1 MRVETITGAS
11 AISPPAARLAEW
23 LSPTGAESAARPP
36 RSASPPR
43 SSVLLAGVA
52 GLLAIVL
59 VAIPAG
65 IWQALLTEGVAAR
78 DLLTLGASGMLASLG
93 IYFAP
98 RVVTQVLPP
107 PSRRRV
113 VIVGSGPRALRV
125 ARQLDHTQELL
136 GFVDSNP
143 TPADPAV
150 ERRKL
155 GGLDDLE
162 RVLMTHALDEVVIAL
177 PVKSHYEQIQR
188 VIDLCEHTG
197 TESKYLADIFAC
209 AASRMHADLVDAL
222 PLVSTRVGVDPRAAA
237 LKRATDVV
245 GAALALALALPLMLL
260 IALAVKLSS
269 EGPVFF
275 VQERFGRNKR
285 RFPMIKFRTMVA
297 GAEEMQEALE
307 TRNEVRGPV
316 FKIRDDPRVTPLG
329 RLLRRTSLDELPQL
343 LNVLRGEMSL
353 VGPRPLPTR
362 DVLRFREAWLMRRFS
377 VRPGITGV
385 WQVSGRSEVAFDD
398 WTAMDLH
405 YIEHWSYGLDLR
417 VLARTIPAVLTGR
430 GAQ

>member
-1 MRVETITGAS
+1 MRAETISVAS
-11 AISPPAARLAEW
+11 PQAARLSRW
-23 LSPTGAESAARPP
+23 MTPTDAGHATPPLPP
-36 RSASPPR
+36 RNATSGLSSA
-43 SSVLLAGVA
+43 LLAGGA
-52 GLLAIVL
+52 GLIAASL

-65 IWQALLTEGVAAR
+65 VWQTLLTEGMVAR

-98 RVVTQVLPP
+98 RVATQVLPA

-125 ARQLDHTQELL
+125 ARHLEATAELL
-136 GFVDSNP
+136 GFVDSNV

-155 GGLDDLE
+155 GRLDDLE
-162 RVLMTHALDEVVIAL
+162 RILMIHALDEVVIAL
-177 PVKSHYEQIQR
+177 PVKSQYAQIQR
-188 VIDLCEHTG
+188 AINVCEHTG
-197 TESKYLADIFAC
+197 TEAKYLADVFTCPAT
-209 AASRMHADLVDAL
+209 RPRTDLGGMP
-222 PLVSTRVGVDPRAAA
+222 PLISTRVSVGAGAAA
-237 LKRATDVV
+237 LKRATDVM
-245 GAALALALALPLMLL
+245 GALLALILTLPLMVL
-260 IALAVKLSS
+260 IALTVKLSS

-285 RFPMIKFRTMVA
+285 RFSMIKFRTMVA
-297 GAEEMQEALE
+297 GAEAMQGALE
-307 TRNEVRGPV
+307 SRNESRGPV

-362 DVLRFREAWLMRRFS
+362 DVLRFREARLMRRFS

-398 WTAMDLH
+398 WVSMDLH
-405 YIEHWSYGLDLR
+405 YIERWSFGLDLR
-417 VLARTIPAVLTGR
+417 ILARTVPAVLTGR